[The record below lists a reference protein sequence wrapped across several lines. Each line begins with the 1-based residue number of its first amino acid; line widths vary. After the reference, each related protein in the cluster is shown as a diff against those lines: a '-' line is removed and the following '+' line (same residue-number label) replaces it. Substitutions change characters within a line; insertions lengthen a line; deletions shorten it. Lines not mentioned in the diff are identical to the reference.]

1 MREYQEL
8 VEQSVNPLNLTND
21 DLSLM
26 IHNNGQMIGY
36 SNRVL
41 IEDIDLDISKNIDL
55 NLLKYSKEVAIL
67 LYTHPDS
74 STAFISN
81 LIKNLSEYIPS
92 NVDVK
97 LGTYFI
103 ASLPNDYVE
112 YRMIVTG
119 ISNI

>member
-1 MREYQEL
+1 LREYQEL

-92 NVDVK
+92 NVGVK
-97 LGTYFI
+97 LGTYFT

-119 ISNI
+119 IRNI